1 MSEVRVRNF
10 QHRNFFTN
18 LFPTLFPLQEN
29 IMELLISI
37 LMWLGL
43 ITAGNTY
50 TVQDIQQIEAA
61 NRAVI
66 ASKQS
71 EFTQTSNATVKTPPS
86 QMDLVI
92 IGLH

>member
-1 MSEVRVRNF
+1 
-10 QHRNFFTN
+10 
-18 LFPTLFPLQEN
+18 
-29 IMELLISI
+29 MELLISI

-43 ITAGNTY
+43 ITGGNTY
-50 TVQDIQQIEAA
+50 TVQDIKQIETA

-66 ASKQS
+66 AAKKS
-71 EFTQTSNATVKTPPS
+71 EFTQTQNANIPTPPS

>member
-1 MSEVRVRNF
+1 
-10 QHRNFFTN
+10 
-18 LFPTLFPLQEN
+18 
-29 IMELLISI
+29 
-37 LMWLGL
+37 
-43 ITAGNTY
+43 
-50 TVQDIQQIEAA
+50 
-61 NRAVI
+61 VI